1 MIDLLREDSKVSQP
15 FVSTRHAHLAPTLRP
30 VAVFVYQGQA
40 RDVEAVMVDG
50 RWLLRD
56 GKVLAMDE
64 EEVIREAD
72 RVSREIWL
80 RYFKDHPDLEM
91 PDGFDF
97 GFPG

>member
-1 MIDLLREDSKVSQP
+1 
-15 FVSTRHAHLAPTLRP
+15 
-30 VAVFVYQGQA
+30 
-40 RDVEAVMVDG
+40 VESVMVDG

-80 RYFKDHPDLEM
+80 RYFKDHPEWEM
-91 PDGFDF
+91 PEGFDT
-97 GFPG
+97 GFSRLSGMSGF